1 MNNVESNIAQ
11 VFESWGF
18 QCTRINEGSDKRPDF
33 FLSDEH
39 ERYYVELKTKY
50 ESPERSRIR
59 QDSLRSG
66 QIYMNSLGLRAT
78 AAYRSIL
85 KKAYEQL
92 AKVDPAEEQPDGRHD
107 DRRRHRF
114 GHDPER

>member
-1 MNNVESNIAQ
+1 MNNVESDIAQ

-18 QCTRINEGSDKRPDF
+18 QCIRIKEGSDKRPDF

-66 QIYMNSLGLRAT
+66 
-78 AAYRSIL
+78 RSTWIRWVFTL
-85 KKAYEQL
+85 LQHIAQ
-92 AKVDPAEEQPDGRHD
+92 
-107 DRRRHRF
+107 F
-114 GHDPER
+114 